1 MDNLII
7 QSIAMRTFNLI
18 KIVVILSITALTI
31 MTSIVRAQ
39 EKKPPPKRIL
49 AIFGFQQ
56 SLPWAY
62 RIEESLRETIDSQSP
77 FPIELNV
84 EHADLPRHPDET
96 YKRKIVDF
104 YKYKYSEQKVDLVL
118 AMGDELAE
126 LLFEYGEELF
136 GNIPVV
142 LVTSTSD
149 ALPRDLLKPN
159 IISLMWGWTAGN
171 TIEVIQDLLP
181 QTKNLYI
188 ISGNST
194 SDLAIRSVA
203 LKEMKNSEFK
213 FNIHMV
219 IDFVASEMLEKVG
232 QLPRDSAI
240 FFLTVLRDA
249 NDEYFVSRDLM
260 HVVSDKANAP
270 TFGIGDTY
278 LGHGIVG
285 GSLLSAENQGKRL
298 ATIAVRLLSGES
310 AKDIESM
317 GTENQMMFD
326 WRQLKRWS
334 IDEERLPPGS
344 IVRYRE
350 PSIWEDHKGKIIGVM
365 VIIFSQAFALILL
378 LIQRNKRSRAE
389 DESHRLR
396 DDLTH
401 VSRVLSMGEIATS
414 LAHEINQPLA
424 AIQSYAQAAQR
435 FLGGDPP
442 DIDEVGK
449 SLHGVVSGSRRAKEV
464 IQRIRMT
471 LEKKPLE
478 RTPLQVKDLIHDVIM
493 LVQRSADEK
502 KVLLKLDIAAGLPQ
516 VFGDRT
522 QLQQV
527 LLNLIING
535 FEAIGDAGNGSREL
549 ALRASKDKTGPD
561 CVMISVQDSGIG
573 IDEERRDLLFNA
585 FFTTKA
591 EGLGM
596 GLSISRSII
605 EDHGGRM
612 WAALN
617 PDKGTTFFF
626 TVPIYKEDQ
635 G

>member
-1 MDNLII
+1 
-7 QSIAMRTFNLI
+7 
-18 KIVVILSITALTI
+18 
-31 MTSIVRAQ
+31 
-39 EKKPPPKRIL
+39 
-49 AIFGFQQ
+49 
-56 SLPWAY
+56 
-62 RIEESLRETIDSQSP
+62 
-77 FPIELNV
+77 
-84 EHADLPRHPDET
+84 
-96 YKRKIVDF
+96 
-104 YKYKYSEQKVDLVL
+104 
-118 AMGDELAE
+118 
-126 LLFEYGEELF
+126 
-136 GNIPVV
+136 
-142 LVTSTSD
+142 
-149 ALPRDLLKPN
+149 
-159 IISLMWGWTAGN
+159 
-171 TIEVIQDLLP
+171 
-181 QTKNLYI
+181 
-188 ISGNST
+188 
-194 SDLAIRSVA
+194 
-203 LKEMKNSEFK
+203 
-213 FNIHMV
+213 
-219 IDFVASEMLEKVG
+219 
-232 QLPRDSAI
+232 
-240 FFLTVLRDA
+240 
-249 NDEYFVSRDLM
+249 
-260 HVVSDKANAP
+260 VVSDKANAP

-573 IDEERRDLLFNA
+573 IDEELRDLLFNA

-605 EDHGGRM
+605 EDHGGRL
-612 WAALN
+612 WATQN
-617 PDKGTTFFF
+617 SDKGTTFSF
-626 TVPIYKEDQ
+626 TVPIYKENQ
-635 G
+635 R